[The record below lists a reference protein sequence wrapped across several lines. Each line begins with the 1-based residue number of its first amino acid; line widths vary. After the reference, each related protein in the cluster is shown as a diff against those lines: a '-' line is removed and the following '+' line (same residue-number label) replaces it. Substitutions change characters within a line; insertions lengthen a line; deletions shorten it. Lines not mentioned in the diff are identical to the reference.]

1 MKMLI
6 NKIPAPVITKEHG
19 SWAVLLVP
27 IFASAG
33 VAGMMTMNFFF
44 LALSALAFFLAY
56 TPGHTLLRQY
66 FGSNQHQEKVEQ
78 AKFWTVTYLAIG
90 ITFALRLL
98 ITGYTLLILFG
109 GLAVISFLG
118 NFFLT
123 RRYSKSIG
131 SDLLAAAGLTLGG
144 PSAYYVLTDRVDSTA
159 LLLYIFNFLFFGC
172 SVFYVHMK
180 IRASGIKKSRMRW
193 VDKIS
198 FGKLNLVYHIAVVS
212 LVGTLVALH
221 STSIIALLAF
231 GPMFVHAVFGTLRL
245 SGKVRFK
252 KLGFLLLAQ
261 SVVFG
266 VLLTLVEWK

>member
-1 MKMLI
+1 MLV
-6 NKIPAPVITKEHG
+6 NKIPPPVITKEHG

-33 VAGMMTMNFFF
+33 VTGRLTMDFFF
-44 LALSALAFFLAY
+44 LTLSALAFFLAY
-56 TPGHTLLRQY
+56 TPGHTLLRHY
-66 FGSNQHQEKVEQ
+66 FGSHQPLEKVAQ
-78 AKFWTVTYLAIG
+78 AKFWTVTYLVIG
-90 ITFALRLL
+90 ITFAMRLL
-98 ITGYTLLILFG
+98 ITGYALLILFG
-109 GLAVISFLG
+109 GLAMISLLG
-118 NFFLT
+118 NFFVT

-144 PSAYYVLTDRVDSTA
+144 PAAYYVLRGRVDGTA
-159 LLLYIFNFLFFGC
+159 LLLYVFNFLFFGC

-180 IRASGIKKSRMRW
+180 IRASGTKKSGMTW

-198 FGKLNLVYHIAVVS
+198 LGKLNVAYHIAVVS

-221 STSIIALLAF
+221 FTSIIALLAF
-231 GPMFVHAVFGTLRL
+231 GPMFVHSVVGTLKL

-252 KLGFLLLAQ
+252 NLGFLLLAQ

>member
-1 MKMLI
+1 MKMLV

-27 IFASAG
+27 IFVSTG
-33 VAGMMTMNFFF
+33 VTGMLTMNFFF

-56 TPGHTLLRQY
+56 TPGHTLLRHY
-66 FGSNQHQEKVEQ
+66 FGSHRHQEKVEQ
-78 AKFWTVTYLAIG
+78 AKFWTVTYLVIG
-90 ITFALRLL
+90 ITFTVRLL

-109 GLAVISFLG
+109 GLAMISFLG
-118 NFFLT
+118 NFFVT
-123 RRYSKSIG
+123 RRYSKSIV

-144 PSAYYVLTDRVDSTA
+144 PSAYYVLTGRVDSTA

-180 IRASGIKKSRMRW
+180 IRASGTKKSGMTW

-198 FGKLNLVYHIAVVS
+198 IGKLNLAYHIAIVS

-221 STSIIALLAF
+221 TTSIFALLAF
-231 GPMFVHAVFGTLRL
+231 GPMFVHAVFGTLKL
-245 SGKVRFK
+245 SSKVRFK
-252 KLGFLLLAQ
+252 NLGFLLLAQ

-266 VLLTLVEWK
+266 MLLTLVEWK